1 MTDPKAPQAI
11 WPNIPQPLM
20 PYSPAVK
27 AADWIFV
34 SGQLASDFKTGIAA
48 EARPANPNLE
58 SDQALQSRFVMETL
72 KRTLAA
78 GGADLSKDVARIWQ
92 WLPWETPSMPDFAKG
107 DCYPEGLRITPYLD
121 VRNDYIFEPR
131 PASTAVS
138 IRALPVR
145 DARIEIDVIAI
156 VDGSEP
162 KGFAAPEGVPAPLA
176 GYSPA
181 LRRGDWI
188 FLAGEV
194 PTDWQGD
201 YGEHRSMGAPGALAR
216 EARTNPH
223 VWYGSDIE
231 AQTDYTLSKLER
243 IAEAAGGSLKKV
255 VKADVYIG
263 DPSDYAGM
271 DRAWKRWFKD
281 NPPARCVIPY
291 MGLGTRGSRIEIA
304 LTLLADDATLKI
316 ERIETSEAPEPWSH
330 EPQAVKVGNFLFLSQ
345 QMACDSKGVL
355 AEGML
360 RHENFPWYGLPGK
373 NQMRYMLKN
382 VAAICEAGGTKL
394 ENVVRRACFHDEG
407 THFADSIEEWS
418 AHFPGVK
425 PASTTMKI
433 GGPLVVP
440 GANALLDLI
449 AYVPD

>member
-11 WPNIPQPLM
+11 WPDIPQPLM

-34 SGQLASDFKTGIAA
+34 SGQLASDFKTGIAP
-48 EARPANPNLE
+48 EAIPANGNLVDE
-58 SDQALQSRFVMETL
+58 QALQSRFVMETL

-78 GGADLSKDVARIWQ
+78 GGADLAKDVARIWQ
-92 WLPWETPSMPDFAKG
+92 WLPWETPSMEAFASG

-121 VRNDYIFEPR
+121 VRNEFIRDPR

-162 KGFAAPEGVPAPLA
+162 QGFAAPEGVPAPLA

-201 YGEHRSMGAPGALAR
+201 YGEYRSMGEAGALAR

-231 AQTDYTLSKLER
+231 VQTD
-243 IAEAAGGSLKKV
+243 
-255 VKADVYIG
+255 
-263 DPSDYAGM
+263 
-271 DRAWKRWFKD
+271 
-281 NPPARCVIPY
+281 
-291 MGLGTRGSRIEIA
+291 
-304 LTLLADDATLKI
+304 
-316 ERIETSEAPEPWSH
+316 
-330 EPQAVKVGNFLFLSQ
+330 
-345 QMACDSKGVL
+345 
-355 AEGML
+355 
-360 RHENFPWYGLPGK
+360 
-373 NQMRYMLKN
+373 
-382 VAAICEAGGTKL
+382 
-394 ENVVRRACFHDEG
+394 
-407 THFADSIEEWS
+407 
-418 AHFPGVK
+418 
-425 PASTTMKI
+425 
-433 GGPLVVP
+433 
-440 GANALLDLI
+440 
-449 AYVPD
+449 